1 MSWSSIVKTATG
13 TSGAMMLEKDE
24 NEVDGSVVV
33 TVVAVARLFVASD
46 GIGIVVE

>member
-13 TSGAMMLEKDE
+13 TSGAMMLEMDE
-24 NEVDGSVVV
+24 TDVDGSV
-33 TVVAVARLFVASD
+33 VVAVARLFVASD